1 MSDKVVSLIRTAV
14 PVVWG
19 SVIAWL
25 LTVAPLDPE
34 VTAVLRG
41 FDEALVAVVI
51 AAFYA
56 AARWAEPHLP
66 DWLTVVLLG
75 SAREPRYVGKH
86 VAA

>member
-1 MSDKVVSLIRTAV
+1 MSDKIVSLIRTAV
-14 PVVWG
+14 PVLWG

-25 LTVAPLDPE
+25 LTLAPLDPA
-34 VTAVLRG
+34 VTEVLRS

-51 AAFYA
+51 AGFYA

-75 SAREPRYVGKH
+75 SAREPEYQPKH
-86 VAA
+86 AAV